1 MMTMMFVVFLFQ
13 CLVMFGVSSL
23 IKKDKMAK
31 TSTRMWHPLNTATCE
46 WNGRVKGSFSDS

>member
-1 MMTMMFVVFLFQ
+1 MMFVVFLFQ